1 MSFWDAIENLFRGP
15 SSHGDGLPFSDLRR
29 SSALTPRDT
38 YANVADTLPRFEL
51 GKARWPDFDVARYDS
66 DAYRKIA
73 LIFRCLSLISHAAG
87 TAKVRVYD
95 EANDDEEIADHPM
108 RRLIRQPN
116 PRMGEARFWGTVAL
130 RAGVAGFCVVEK
142 ERDGF
147 GDVIALKPLKS
158 SWLKAVPR
166 GGDRYD
172 WEYRIPGVSPVPRLR
187 AEDVIAFTWADTSD
201 GSPYGLPPLAT
212 AVRDVAILD
221 KLTQFVGNLLDSGGV
236 PMWML
241 PLKAMPG
248 AKLADEEIK
257 RLEDRWTRRRGGV
270 ERRGMPWITDN
281 FDVPH
286 KLSLDPDE
294 IAMGAIRDLSDL
306 AICQAFGVPPRKAGI
321 RIGLEHTTQN
331 ATAQVEDAEFYR
343 DTIVPLWSRLDD
355 ALTTGLLTDFEPD
368 PESGISLEFDDSDVQ
383 ALQED
388 RNAKA
393 TWVVPGFTG
402 GAISHHG
409 LHRELGL
416 PLPETPDFYVRGL
429 SVEAI
434 PADDPLQL
442 TTTTTTTTAPPQR
455 PQTTPPPQLAAVR
468 IVQLGSGPA
477 ERLAKRKAIGA
488 ANKRLIANVAEAR
501 EPSIRR
507 FLKEQASRIA
517 ETAAAPLGVA
527 LARSNGHAPHRYAV
541 ADVDWD
547 AEAEQLEKVLRL
559 LYQLA
564 ASTAFDAASDHIG
577 TSIAFDLANPRVQD
591 VIDRLALRVVDI
603 TQQTRDLIADV
614 VTKGEQA
621 GKSITEIADD
631 IRASTGF
638 SEARANVIART
649 ESMVSFG
656 HASTLAYRESGVVD
670 RIQCWDNGTHTD
682 DYGAEDGLSC
692 AARDGLIDTLDSA
705 ELHLR
710 SEHPN
715 GSLALSPVLIGE
727 D

>member
-1 MSFWDAIENLFRGP
+1 
-15 SSHGDGLPFSDLRR
+15 
-29 SSALTPRDT
+29 
-38 YANVADTLPRFEL
+38 
-51 GKARWPDFDVARYDS
+51 
-66 DAYRKIA
+66 
-73 LIFRCLSLISHAAG
+73 
-87 TAKVRVYD
+87 
-95 EANDDEEIADHPM
+95 
-108 RRLIRQPN
+108 
-116 PRMGEARFWGTVAL
+116 
-130 RAGVAGFCVVEK
+130 
-142 ERDGF
+142 
-147 GDVIALKPLKS
+147 
-158 SWLKAVPR
+158 
-166 GGDRYD
+166 
-172 WEYRIPGVSPVPRLR
+172 VSPVPRLR

-212 AVRDVAILD
+212 AVRDVVILD

-355 ALTTGLLTDFEPD
+355 ALTTGLLPDFEPD

-442 TTTTTTTTAPPQR
+442 TTTTTTTTL
-455 PQTTPPPQLAAVR
+455 PPQLPVGAVEGN
-468 IVQLGSGPA
+468 QLLALPGRSRQLTGWTNWPTHSP
-477 ERLAKRKAIGA
+477 ESYAKRKAIGA

-501 EPSIRR
+501 EPSIKR
-507 FLKEQASRIA
+507 FLREQASRIA

-527 LARSNGHAPHRYAV
+527 LARSNGHATHRYAV

-670 RIQCWDNGTHTD
+670 RIQCWDNSGHPD

-727 D
+727 E

>member
-15 SSHGDGLPFSDLRR
+15 SSSADGLPFSHLRQ
-29 SSALTPRDT
+29 SATPPRES
-38 YANVADTLPRFEL
+38 YAVADLLPSFEL
-51 GKARWPDFDVARYDS
+51 GKARWPDYDVTRYDA
-66 DAYRKIA
+66 DAYRKLA
-73 LIFRCLSLISHAAG
+73 LVFRCLNLIAHAAG

-95 EANDDEEIADHPM
+95 ESADDEEIANHPI
-108 RRLIRQPN
+108 RRLIRQPT

-147 GDVIALKPLKS
+147 GDVIALNPLVS
-158 SWLKAVPR
+158 SRLKAINR
-166 GGDRYD
+166 GRGRFD
-172 WEYRIPGVSPVPRLR
+172 WEYRIPGQVERLKLR
-187 AEDVIAFTWADTSD
+187 SEDVIVFLWADTPD

-221 KLTQFVGNLLDSGGV
+221 KLTQFVGNLLDTGGV

-241 PLKAMPG
+241 IPKALPG
-248 AKLADEEIK
+248 QKLNEEEITD
-257 RLEDRWTRRRGGV
+257 LERRFQRRRGGID
-270 ERRGMPWITDN
+270 RRGFPWIADG
-281 FDVPH
+281 FDPPH
-286 KLSLDPDE
+286 KLSLDPE
-294 IAMGAIRDLSDL
+294 ELAMQALRDLSEL
-306 AICQAFGVPPRKAGI
+306 AIVQAFGVPASKAGI
-321 RIGLEHTTQN
+321 RVGLEHISEN
-331 ATAQVEDAEFYR
+331 ATASVEDGAFYR
-343 DTIVPLWSRLDD
+343 DTIVPLWSRFDD
-355 ALTTGLLTDFEPD
+355 ALTTGLLPEFEPPD
-368 PESGISLEFDDSDVQ
+368 STIQLNFDDSEVD

-388 RNAKA
+388 RNDKA
-393 TWVVPGFTG
+393 QKLALPGFAG
-402 GAISHHG
+402 GLLSNHMAM
-409 LHRELGL
+409 RELGITV
-416 PLPETPDFYVRGL
+416 PEGLPEYYLRSI

-442 TTTTTTTTAPPQR
+442 TTTTTTTTAPPQL

-468 IVQLGSGPA
+468 ILQLGSGPA

-501 EPSIRR
+501 EPSIKR
-507 FLKEQASRIA
+507 FLREQASRIA
-517 ETAAAPLGVA
+517 ETAAAPLGVV

-564 ASTAFDAASDHIG
+564 ASTAFDAASDAVGVGID
-577 TSIAFDLANPRVQD
+577 FDLANPRVQD
-591 VIDRLALRVVDI
+591 VLDRLALRVVDI
-603 TQQTRDLIADV
+603 TQQTRDVIADV

-638 SEARANVIART
+638 SEARAARIART
-649 ESMVSFG
+649 ESMLSFG

-670 RIQCWDNGTHTD
+670 RIQCWDNGEHTD

-705 ELHLR
+705 DLHLR

-727 D
+727 E